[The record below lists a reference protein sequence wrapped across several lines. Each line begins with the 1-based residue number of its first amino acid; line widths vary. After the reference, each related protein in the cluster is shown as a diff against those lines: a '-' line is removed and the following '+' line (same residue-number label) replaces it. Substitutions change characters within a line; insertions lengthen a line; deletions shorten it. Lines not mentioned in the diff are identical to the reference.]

1 MKNIIKTLLVSVA
14 LFGTSCTDLEILP
27 ESSNELLEI
36 DVFKDPNAYKQYL
49 AKLYA
54 GLAVTGQKG
63 PAGDGDLANIDEGFS
78 SYLRVYWKAQELT
91 TDEAVIAWSD
101 KTLSDF
107 HEHDWTTNDGFL
119 AAMYGRIFFQV
130 VQCNEFLR
138 QAADAKLT
146 ARVADAAKQTEI
158 RAMRSDARF
167 LRALSYWHALDMFG
181 NVPFV
186 TEANDLGGINP
197 NQTNRIDL
205 FNYLERELKEIEND
219 LPAPKQGEYARA
231 DKAAAW
237 TLLAKLYLNAEI
249 YIGTAKY
256 TECIT
261 YCNKIIS
268 ANVYDLSPNFRHLFM
283 ADNNSSQA
291 AKEIIFPIAFDDKTR
306 TWGGMTFLTHAA
318 VGGTMTPSDYGLGGG
333 WNGLRVTASL
343 VDLYADDSAKIDK
356 RSTFY
361 RNGQTKEINAISNFK
376 DGYAL
381 PKFVNKTSTGA
392 NGKNLT
398 HPDTDFP
405 MFRLAD
411 VHLMYA
417 EAVLRG
423 GSGGDRATS
432 LTRVNEVRQRAYKDS
447 TDLTGARGKIIDA
460 QLTLNFILDERARE
474 LCWEGHRRTDLI
486 RFKKFTENGIWPW
499 KGGVKAGKTTETFR
513 NLFPIPSSDMIA
525 NPKLKQNTGY

>member
-1 MKNIIKTLLVSVA
+1 MKNIIKTLLIGIGLSWA
-14 LFGTSCTDLEILP
+14 GCTDLDIVP
-27 ESSNELLEI
+27 ESSNELLE
-36 DVFKDPNAYKQYL
+36 DVVFQDPAAYKQYL

-63 PAGDGDLANIDEGFS
+63 PAGAPDIANIDEGFS
-78 SYLRVYWKAQELT
+78 NYLRQYWKAQELT
-91 TDEAVIAWSD
+91 TDEAVIGWND
-101 KTLSDF
+101 GGLPDY
-107 HEHDWTTNDGFL
+107 HEQDWTTSNEFV
-119 AAMYGRIFFQV
+119 AAMYSRIFFQV

-158 RAMRSDARF
+158 RAMRGDARF
-167 LRALSYWHALDMFG
+167 LRAVSYWHAIDMFG

-186 TEANDLGGINP
+186 TEANDLGGIKP
-197 NQTNRIDL
+197 DQTTRADL
-205 FNYLERELKEIEND
+205 FNYLESELKAIEND
-219 LPAPKQGEYARA
+219 LPAPKTGEYARA

-268 ANVYDLSPNFRHLFM
+268 ANKFSLSTNYRHLFM
-283 ADNNSSQA
+283 ADNHTSP
-291 AKEIIFPIAFDDKTR
+291 EIIFPVAFDDKTR
-306 TWGGMTFLTHAA
+306 TWGGMTFLAHAA
-318 VGGTMTPSDYGLGGG
+318 VGGSMNAGDYGLDGG
-333 WNGLRVTASL
+333 WGGLRVTASL

-361 RNGQTKEINAISNFK
+361 RKGQNKDINSISSFTE
-376 DGYAL
+376 GYAL
-381 PKFVNKTSTGA
+381 PKFVNKTSAGV

-447 TDLTGARGKIIDA
+447 TDLTGARGKIMDA

-525 NPKLKQNTGY
+525 NPKLKQNAGY